1 MESLGP
7 DDDIVEALDLD
18 SMDVLNV
25 MAAVAEQTGLEVPER
40 HYPRTRTLA
49 GFVNELME
57 LGTPADGPSSLV
69 ETPPWHDE
77 RGRQMHSNEKRCSD
91 EELRLVTR
99 SE

>member
-1 MESLGP
+1 MTTRPNTEEALTAVICAAVDSVAPGAEVESLGP

-57 LGTPADGPSSLV
+57 LEHA
-69 ETPPWHDE
+69 
-77 RGRQMHSNEKRCSD
+77 R
-91 EELRLVTR
+91 
-99 SE
+99 